1 VFLAQALI
9 NKGEYEEAIKVAN
22 QVLDGAKMIK
32 SFTNRN
38 RIAALYQQIAANYDK
53 KDSDPSFI
61 RLQVG
66 LQMWS
71 V

>member
-1 VFLAQALI
+1 
-9 NKGEYEEAIKVAN
+9 
-22 QVLDGAKMIK
+22 VLDGARTIK
-32 SFTNRN
+32 SFLNRN
-38 RIAALYQQIAANYDK
+38 RIAALYQQIAVNYDK

-66 LQMWS
+66 LQMWN